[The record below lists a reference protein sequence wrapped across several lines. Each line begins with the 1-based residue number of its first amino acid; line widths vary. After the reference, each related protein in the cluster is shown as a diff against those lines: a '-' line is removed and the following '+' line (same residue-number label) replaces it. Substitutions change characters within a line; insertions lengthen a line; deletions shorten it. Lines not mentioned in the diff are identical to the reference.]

1 MEVTL
6 IGGEKLKS
14 TLSQMAEKVGVSTVV
29 RVGFLEGATYPD
41 GTSVAE
47 VAMINEFGAPAAHI
61 PPRPFFRNAISQNS
75 PTWGKRIAAAMKQCK
90 LDSKKALALVGM
102 KVGEQIVRSI
112 ESNTPPENAPSTA
125 KRKGFKG
132 GAAVTLQ
139 DTKHMKRSVE
149 YEVSNGGERKK
160 VEAK

>member
-1 MEVTL
+1 MEVNI
-6 IGGEKLKS
+6 IGGDKLKS
-14 TLSQMAEKVGVSTVV
+14 TLNKLFEKVGTSTIV

-47 VAMINEFGAPAAHI
+47 VAFINEYGAPAAGI
-61 PPRPFFRNAISQNS
+61 PPRPFFRNAIAKNS
-75 PTWGKRIAAAMKQCK
+75 PTWGKLVSAALKQCEM
-90 LDSKKALALVGM
+90 DSKLALALVGM
-102 KVGEQIVRSI
+102 KVGEQVVQSI
-112 ESNTPPENAPSTA
+112 ESNTPPPNKPATA
-125 KRKGFKG
+125 KRKGFAG

-160 VEAK
+160 VEAG